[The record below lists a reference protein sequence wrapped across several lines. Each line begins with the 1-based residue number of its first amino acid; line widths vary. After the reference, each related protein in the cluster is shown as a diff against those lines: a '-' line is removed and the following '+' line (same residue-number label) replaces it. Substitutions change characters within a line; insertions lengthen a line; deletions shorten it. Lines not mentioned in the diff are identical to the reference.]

1 MACYHPLRAK
11 LVPGQN
17 TINGKPVYRILKYLD
32 PHYHDSDCI
41 KLPCGKCVGCRL
53 EYSRQWA
60 NRCMLELQYHD
71 SSYFVTL
78 TYDDYHVPKSYYS
91 DPETGEAQVS
101 LTLCKRDWQL
111 FMKRLRFAF
120 PDDHIR
126 FFMCGEYGPNTFRPH
141 YHAIIFGLHL
151 TDLVPWSKSE
161 QGFQYYRSQSLE
173 RCWSVKSEI
182 DTLDGE
188 TCVTP
193 LASIGYA
200 LVGEVT
206 WETCAY
212 TARYIMKKL
221 NGPEAEFYSNFNLQP
236 PFVLMSRKPGIA
248 RQYYDEHPDI
258 YDYDFINIKT
268 DKGGRKFRPPRYFDK
283 LFDVDNP
290 ERLAEIKEIRKKQAE
305 AAQFAKLSK
314 TTLDEEQ
321 YLQVEEDAL
330 QSRIASLR
338 RKEF

>member
-1 MACYHPLRAK
+1 MACYHPLHAK
-11 LVPGQN
+11 LVPGQKSV
-17 TINGKPVYRILKYLD
+17 NGKAVYRFLRWDD
-32 PHYHDSDCI
+32 PHYSDSDI
-41 KLPCGKCVGCRL
+41 VLIPCGKCVGCRL

-71 SSYFVTL
+71 SAYFVTL
-78 TYDDYHVPKSYYS
+78 TYDDYHVPRSYYS
-91 DPETGEAQVS
+91 DPATGEAQPS
-101 LTLCKRDWQL
+101 LTLSKRDWQL

-120 PDDHIR
+120 PDDKIR

-151 TDLVPWSKSE
+151 TDLVPWSRSD
-161 QGFQYYRSQSLE
+161 QGYQYFRSASLE
-173 RCWSVKSEI
+173 RCWSVKTEI
-182 DTLDGE
+182 DGLNGE
-188 TCVTP
+188 KCVTP
-193 LASIGYA
+193 LAPIGYC

-221 NGPEAEFYSNFNLQP
+221 KGPEAQFYSDFNLQP

-248 RQYYDEHPDI
+248 RQYYDEHPDM
-258 YDYDFINIKT
+258 YDYDYINLKT
-268 DKGGRKFRPPRYFDK
+268 DKGGRKIRPPRYFDK

-290 ERLAEIKEIRKKQAE
+290 EKLAEIKEIRKKQAE
-305 AAQFAKLSK
+305 AAQIAKLSR
-314 TTLDEEQ
+314 TTLDPDL
-321 YLQVEEDAL
+321 YLEVEERNL
-330 QSRIASLR
+330 QARISSLQ